1 MKKDIVLHS
10 LDPFLLMRMFTDL
23 QMDGR
28 FDEDLEWNKYY
39 NPMADKNDEYKLEA
53 CMYLWISDD
62 NILGFHTHDC
72 DSTLIPLTEQNYL
85 STLKMILE

>member
-10 LDPFLLMRMFTDL
+10 DCPFLLMRMFTDL

-28 FDEDLEWNKYY
+28 FDDDLGWNSITVRKYEIGFLKIY
-39 NPMADKNDEYKLEA
+39 ANSK
-53 CMYLWISDD
+53 
-62 NILGFHTHDC
+62 ILFFSKDAGIIYT
-72 DSTLIPLTEQNYL
+72 TITPLTKSNYL

>member
-10 LDPFLLMRMFTDL
+10 DCPFLLMRMFTDL

-28 FDEDLEWNKYY
+28 FDDLWWNEY
-39 NPMADKNDEYKLEA
+39 MAFFGVEYLTIYIDKSLRFYSHSCKP
-53 CMYLWISDD
+53 
-62 NILGFHTHDC
+62 F
-72 DSTLIPLTEQNYL
+72 TLIPLTESNYL